1 MQQSQLN
8 QQPPVQPSSGRYQLR
23 GIAGIG
29 VFKRRSQP
37 TVQKQRSSH
46 RHQRQHHQLVTDTD
60 DSLLHTLYS
69 YRYPQPARQQQQQN
83 TDTISWDSTNWRYEN
98 AKPQPSNLVSA
109 KRLLPQRECN
119 DNKPPTAVVTNKTR
133 RTKKNGR
140 RLRSISA
147 ASDTRENQQQTTTD
161 SPKSNLEL
169 RASVSQETVCDTANN
184 IQPDT
189 RVQPQAPPPTKDT
202 ISVATQPRQTAS
214 KSRINTHWTFDE
226 QVQPHPRDSA
236 ATLVRKTPSENRILS
251 HWTFDEATAEE
262 RRQQQLD
269 NEAAWQQAARE
280 RERNAQPPTVR
291 RAKLK
296 TIGATH
302 HRMDQR
308 NAATNTRYIF
318 FSVNN
323 FPHLRENYFVN
334 SRTQCVHEVAIQTDA
349 TPSTTTLHHRAS
361 SYSSP
366 FNKLHRP
373 LSHNAIQHLHR
384 SQSTQPSRLS
394 AKSPSDLNF
403 QYSISRNSS
412 SLQLK
417 NTNRIVVLSNQH
429 GSDPFSLR
437 RATDCDDT
445 PDDFISFDYDPTAAA
460 AAAST
465 SIVKTLPMWSKTPLT
480 EKYFEVLS
488 KFRTLNMPALP
499 MIKTPSSTTFISV
512 PTEPIPMQESAYG
525 LISEPSSNRPPNHAC
540 ASESSVGND
549 DFELCADKAVA
560 LMPLADTPNNL
571 RINVKLNQRAER
583 TRMRTLCR
591 NAWAQANARRLLRHE
606 HRNRVVLT
614 VMYGALFMLL
624 FMALAWPLQQ
634 CI

>member
-8 QQPPVQPSSGRYQLR
+8 QQPPVQPSSGRHQLR
-23 GIAGIG
+23 GIG

-98 AKPQPSNLVSA
+98 AKPQPGNLVSA
-109 KRLLPQRECN
+109 KRLLSQRECN

-140 RLRSISA
+140 RLRSIAA
-147 ASDTRENQQQTTTD
+147 ASDTREQTTTD

-169 RASVSQETVCDTANN
+169 RASVSQQTVCDMANN

-251 HWTFDEATAEE
+251 HWTFDGATAEE

-296 TIGATH
+296 AIGATH

-308 NAATNTRYIF
+308 NAATNTR
-318 FSVNN
+318 
-323 FPHLRENYFVN
+323 
-334 SRTQCVHEVAIQTDA
+334 
-349 TPSTTTLHHRAS
+349 
-361 SYSSP
+361 
-366 FNKLHRP
+366 
-373 LSHNAIQHLHR
+373 
-384 SQSTQPSRLS
+384 
-394 AKSPSDLNF
+394 
-403 QYSISRNSS
+403 
-412 SLQLK
+412 
-417 NTNRIVVLSNQH
+417 
-429 GSDPFSLR
+429 
-437 RATDCDDT
+437 
-445 PDDFISFDYDPTAAA
+445 
-460 AAAST
+460 
-465 SIVKTLPMWSKTPLT
+465 
-480 EKYFEVLS
+480 
-488 KFRTLNMPALP
+488 
-499 MIKTPSSTTFISV
+499 
-512 PTEPIPMQESAYG
+512 
-525 LISEPSSNRPPNHAC
+525 
-540 ASESSVGND
+540 
-549 DFELCADKAVA
+549 
-560 LMPLADTPNNL
+560 
-571 RINVKLNQRAER
+571 
-583 TRMRTLCR
+583 
-591 NAWAQANARRLLRHE
+591 
-606 HRNRVVLT
+606 
-614 VMYGALFMLL
+614 
-624 FMALAWPLQQ
+624 
-634 CI
+634 